1 MIDHFYLSKRVV
13 FFFQANARNADG
25 LTPLFVAVFG
35 NDLSLV
41 KMLVEEGEA
50 DPVSRYIVYIKILH
64 LGKL

>member
-1 MIDHFYLSKRVV
+1 M

-50 DPVSRYIVYIKILH
+50 DPVSRYIPTVY
-64 LGKL
+64 

>member
-1 MIDHFYLSKRVV
+1 MIDHFYLSKRAV
-13 FFFQANARNADG
+13 FCQANARNADG

-50 DPVSRYIVYIKILH
+50 DPVSRYIPTVY
-64 LGKL
+64 

>member
-1 MIDHFYLSKRVV
+1 M

-50 DPVSRYIVYIKILH
+50 DPVSRYIQTVYLH
-64 LGKL
+64 STFGKLVRAN